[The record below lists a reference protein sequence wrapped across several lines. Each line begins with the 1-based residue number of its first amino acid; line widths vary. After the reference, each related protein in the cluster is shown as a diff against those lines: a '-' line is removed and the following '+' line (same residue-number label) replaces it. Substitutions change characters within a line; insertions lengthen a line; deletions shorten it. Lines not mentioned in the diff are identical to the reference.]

1 MGALFIPNLDFVVA
15 DTHST
20 SLGYPHLMGSVTR
33 ADQVDLDEAMAKR
46 NGLFGVH
53 HAHKA
58 DARKSI
64 KEPTT
69 SECK

>member
-1 MGALFIPNLDFVVA
+1 
-15 DTHST
+15 
-20 SLGYPHLMGSVTR
+20 MGSVTR

-69 SECK
+69 SDCK